1 MRVEVNRPGPFILRA
16 PMKKPLLVAIVIAL
30 LALGTWM
37 LLGSRGSSSS
47 TAASAQ
53 DAASKASAAPTPV
66 IEFAATD
73 LLTLAP
79 RAMTRSIPLTG
90 SLRPT
95 DQTVVKAR
103 VAGDLRD
110 LAVREGDAVRK
121 GQVLGRIE
129 PTEYQ
134 VRVTERQAQLTAAES
149 QLAQARRNLD
159 NTSQL
164 KDRNFVSQSALDQAR
179 SGWEVAVA
187 NRDAAA
193 AQLALARKS
202 LGDAQLIAPIDGVV
216 AERFAQPGEKLPIDG
231 RVLSIV
237 DLVRMEIEAPVPASE
252 IGSVRIGQQVMLQI
266 EGISRR
272 QTGQIVRIAPSTQA
286 GTRSVPVYIALQ
298 NRDPSVRAGLFAQG
312 RLVVESREAVLALP
326 AAAIRDSA
334 ARTFVYVLTD
344 GILRERE
351 VSTGLRDDSEDG
363 QAWVEIR
370 SGLRAGE
377 QIVAANLGRLRTGA
391 PVKVIPAP
399 ATPGRGNSSGLVQ
412 PSR

>member
-1 MRVEVNRPGPFILRA
+1 
-16 PMKKPLLVAIVIAL
+16 MKKSLLVAFVIAV
-30 LALGTWM
+30 LAVGAWM
-37 LLGSRGSSSS
+37 LLGSRGAS
-47 TAASAQ
+47 TSPPASAQ
-53 DAASKASAAPTPV
+53 GSASTPSPAPTPV
-66 IEFAATD
+66 LEFAATD
-73 LLTLAP
+73 LLTLSP
-79 RAMTRSIPLTG
+79 RAMVRSIPLTG

-95 DQTVVKAR
+95 DQTLVKAR
-103 VAGDLRD
+103 VAGDLRE
-110 LAVREGDAVRK
+110 LTVREGDAVRK
-121 GQVLGRIE
+121 GQVLGRIDL
-129 PTEYQ
+129 TEYQ
-134 VRVTERQAQLTAAES
+134 VRVSERQAQLMAAES

-179 SGWEVAVA
+179 SSWEVTVA

-193 AQLALARKS
+193 AQLTLARKS

-266 EGISRR
+266 EGVSRK
-272 QTGQIVRIAPSTQA
+272 QTGQIARIAPSTQA

-312 RLVVESREAVLALP
+312 RVVVESRQAVLAVP

-334 ARTFVYVLTD
+334 ARTFVYVVTD

-351 VSTGLRDDSEDG
+351 VTIGLRDDSEDG

-370 SGLRAGE
+370 SGLSAGE

-391 PVKVIPAP
+391 PVQVIAGNTKPAS
-399 ATPGRGNSSGLVQ
+399 GNAAGLAS

>member
-1 MRVEVNRPGPFILRA
+1 
-16 PMKKPLLVAIVIAL
+16 MKKPLLVAIVIAV
-30 LALGTWM
+30 LAVGAWV
-37 LLGSRGSSSS
+37 LLGSRGAS
-47 TAASAQ
+47 TATPASAQ
-53 DAASKASAAPTPV
+53 GGASTPSSAPTPV
-66 IEFAATD
+66 LEFASTD
-73 LLTLAP
+73 LLTLSP
-79 RAMTRSIPLTG
+79 RAMVRSIPLTG

-95 DQTVVKAR
+95 DQTLVKAR
-103 VAGDLRD
+103 VAGDLRE
-110 LAVREGDAVRK
+110 LTVREGDPVRR
-121 GQVLGRIE
+121 GQLLGRIDL
-129 PTEYQ
+129 TEYQ
-134 VRVTERQAQLTAAES
+134 VRVSERQAQLMAAES

-159 NTSQL
+159 NTNQL

-179 SGWEVAVA
+179 SSWEVTVA

-193 AQLALARKS
+193 AQLTLARKS

-266 EGISRR
+266 EGVSRQ
-272 QTGQIVRIAPSTQA
+272 QTGQIARIAPSTQA

-312 RLVVESREAVLALP
+312 RLVVESRQAVLAVP

-334 ARTFVYVLTD
+334 ARTFVYVVTD

-351 VSTGLRDDSEDG
+351 VTIGLRDDSEDG

-370 SGLRAGE
+370 SGLSAGE
-377 QIVAANLGRLRTGA
+377 QIVATNLGRLRTGA
-391 PVKVIPAP
+391 PVRVIAGNAKPAS
-399 ATPGRGNSSGLVQ
+399 GNAAGLVS
-412 PSR
+412 PLR